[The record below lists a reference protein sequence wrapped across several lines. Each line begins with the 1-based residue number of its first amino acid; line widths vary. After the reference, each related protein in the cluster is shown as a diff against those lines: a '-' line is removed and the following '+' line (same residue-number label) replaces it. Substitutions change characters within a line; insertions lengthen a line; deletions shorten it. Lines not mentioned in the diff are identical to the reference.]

1 MIRRF
6 PSADRLAPRTG
17 LTRTERSSA
26 DHTRRRHISPQGGR
40 WLRRTLVEAAAG
52 AGRAYRAAGSRAR
65 SASRSA
71 MAPIMRRVVLI
82 VASSLSLLGYQ
93 PDQAQPS
100 AGLPARSCERVRP
113 RAAGRNR
120 AEG

>member
-1 MIRRF
+1 MGNTDAAVSALRPRADGHLPRTREPIIAEVAVIRRF

-82 VASSLSLLGYQ
+82 VASSLSFRG
-93 PDQAQPS
+93 
-100 AGLPARSCERVRP
+100 
-113 RAAGRNR
+113 
-120 AEG
+120 